1 MLVCTNQKL
10 NLAALRCCAA
20 NSLEQWCE
28 ILDWQTVEEEDI
40 NVDLPTYSVVRD
52 PMTRFAHGFTEKMI
66 KMWTGNNQFNKP
78 TEYFVMESAVA
89 RLSDSALCEL
99 IESILQEPWLEHW
112 ANDQHIILQ
121 SDWLSIFDNLTLVN
135 ISKLNTLP
143 DLLSVREPIPKH
155 PQTHNKFIHHLID
168 LTFIICSNNAQVQ
181 KFLQPDYQ
189 MLELM

>member
-1 MLVCTNQKL
+1 MLVCTNKKV

-28 ILDWQTVEEEDI
+28 LLGWQQIESYDTH
-40 NVDLPTYSVVRD
+40 LPTYSVVRD
-52 PMTRFAHGFTEKMI
+52 PLPRFAHGFTEKMI
-66 KMWTGNNQFNKP
+66 KMWTGNNQFNKS

-121 SDWLSIFDNLTLVN
+121 SDWLKEFSNLTL
-135 ISKLNTLP
+135 ISINELNTLP
-143 DLLSVREPIPKH
+143 ELLGVREPIPKH
-155 PQTHNKFIHHLID
+155 PATHSKFAAHLVNLVTEVCSTNPEVLD
-168 LTFIICSNNAQVQ
+168 FIE
-181 KFLQPDYQ
+181 PDYTF
-189 MLELM
+189 LKK